1 MIRHPSRRY
10 IYYLISKRSLGAI
23 NIIVTLK
30 ELGLPVPP
38 AKVMVPKLGF
48 VDNPEYEEFTDTLA
62 AAQNRMRFPPRYDPR
77 TPGNKPTAG
86 FLDSL
91 RIRSMWERDP
101 FVCAA
106 ADILCEPSM
115 KRMLEVMILGPLN
128 YESIARRMAR
138 RYGMPIHLMNP
149 RVVQAYAHYYWDFDA
164 VDREDWDVLLHDWM
178 PGRNIDYAVSLSA
191 PRTKY
196 GAALSAWMADG
207 GVTPLK
213 DVYSIRAMRDESFRH
228 FMQAATSYQPG
239 QRTSEAMRNY
249 FQVFLQAQEAIEMRQ
264 GGTAEVLEELRR
276 IEAEYDH
283 TPMTTVH
290 ELPSGSMSVI
300 DAYSE
305 PVDTEEE
312 EPVT

>member
-1 MIRHPSRRY
+1 VIRHPSRHY

-23 NIIVTLK
+23 DIILTLK

-48 VDNPEYEEFTDTLA
+48 VDNPEYEEFTDTLSA
-62 AAQNRMRFPPRYDPR
+62 TQSRLRFPPRYDPKA
-77 TPGNKPTAG
+77 PGDKLTVG
-86 FLDSL
+86 FLDGL
-91 RIRSMWERDP
+91 RIRSMWEQDP

-106 ADILCEPSM
+106 ADILNEPAM
-115 KRMLEVMILGPLN
+115 KRMIEVMLLGPLN
-128 YESIARRMAR
+128 YDSIARRMSR
-138 RYGMPIHLMNP
+138 RYNMPIHVMNP
-149 RVVQAYAHYYWDFDA
+149 RVVQAYAHYYWDFQA

-178 PGRNIDYAVSLSA
+178 PGRNIDYSVSLSA

-207 GVTPLK
+207 GITPLK

-228 FMQAATSYQPG
+228 FMQASTIYQPG
-239 QRTSEAMRNY
+239 WKTSQAMRDY

-276 IEAEYDH
+276 IEAEYDRS
-283 TPMTTVH
+283 PMTTVH

-300 DAYSE
+300 DAVGE
-305 PVDTEEE
+305 VVDTEEE
-312 EPVT
+312 PVT